1 MQTLEEEAQ
10 EYFSKDNGLYCA
22 YSVKNKE
29 DKFTSVVSEVRAID
43 FVKESKWVQSE
54 KIKAQIEENK
64 SVLKMLKIHGTSASM
79 MRVSFR
85 IEDLQ
90 KQLKQLEDGQR

>member
-43 FVKESKWVQSE
+43 FVKESKWVQAE
-54 KIKAQIEENK
+54 KIKAQIEAFEDANIVWENSLFREK
-64 SVLKMLKIHGTSASM
+64 ISELK
-79 MRVSFR
+79 
-85 IEDLQ
+85 Q
-90 KQLKQLEDGQR
+90 QLKQLEDESR

>member
-1 MQTLEEEAQ
+1 MKTLEEEAE

-29 DKFTSVVSEVRAID
+29 DEFTSVVSEVRAID
-43 FVKESKWVQSE
+43 FVKESKWVQAE
-54 KIKAQIEENK
+54 KIKAQID
-64 SVLKMLKIHGTSASM
+64 VLKNVVSKIGHYDIL
-79 MRVSFR
+79 RKD

-90 KQLKQLEDGQR
+90 QQLKQLEDDQ

>member
-29 DKFTSVVSEVRAID
+29 EKFTSVVSEVRAID
-43 FVKESKWVQSE
+43 FVKESKWVQAE
-54 KIKAQIEENK
+54 MIKAQIDAYLHCIPFIDDEEYRGIIRK
-64 SVLKMLKIHGTSASM
+64 
-79 MRVSFR
+79 R
-85 IEDLQ
+85 IDIGEQL
-90 KQLKQLEDGQR
+90 LKQLEDEEG

>member
-54 KIKAQIEENK
+54 KIKAQIEVMKEAYNRP
-64 SVLKMLKIHGTSASM
+64 SQIMNML
-79 MRVSFR
+79 V
-85 IEDLQ
+85 ELEQ
-90 KQLKQLEDGQR
+90 QLKQLEDESR

>member
-43 FVKESKWVQSE
+43 FVKESKWVQAE
-54 KIKAQIEENK
+54 KIKAQIEVLKEIISSGYKFRNALEESENK
-64 SVLKMLKIHGTSASM
+64 LSK
-79 MRVSFR
+79 
-85 IEDLQ
+85 LQ
-90 KQLKQLEDGQR
+90 QQLKQLEE